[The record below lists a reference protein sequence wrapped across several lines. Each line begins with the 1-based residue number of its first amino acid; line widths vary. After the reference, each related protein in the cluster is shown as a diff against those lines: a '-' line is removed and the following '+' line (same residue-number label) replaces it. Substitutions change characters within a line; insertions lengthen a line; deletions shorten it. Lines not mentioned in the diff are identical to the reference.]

1 MNFSDYFKTGFHN
14 TIKFIS
20 TAGLSYRG
28 TVVYITPNTVVDT
41 WPVGEFT
48 SADYEVAIEYGV
60 NDVEHLKIL
69 LTARVGQASI
79 QIYGRSNL
87 GKDLVRFTAV
97 VDNSKVSLIANP
109 LYQSDGVTLLTGIK
123 LIYRANYAERIE
135 PVKIPTVNGE
145 SSSAGGED
153 GILLNLKNTN
163 LPDGFLNIN
172 DDGGIVVSNIKTITA
187 TAQTNLAAGYIMDT
201 LNVQNTDNSIT
212 VTTNNTTKTVN
223 LALTATPYLT
233 VTNSIVINSSVGN
246 TIDNINIGQTTPAAG
261 RFLQLTALNV
271 VTFTPTN
278 ANVIIS
284 PTGTGTFTSSPTVT
298 GTINNVIIGQTTPAA
313 GRFTSLTLDNNSS
326 NNNQLLRTSE
336 YRAVA
341 LQGAI

>member
-28 TVVYITPNTVVDT
+28 TIVYVTPNTVIDT
-41 WPVGEFT
+41 WPVGEFS
-48 SADYEVAIEYGV
+48 SADYEIAVEYGANDIEYV
-60 NDVEHLKIL
+60 KVL
-69 LTARVGQASI
+69 LTARVAQASI
-79 QIYGRSNL
+79 QVYGRSNL

-123 LIYRANYAERIE
+123 LIYRANYAERIV
-135 PVKIPTVNGE
+135 PSQIPTINGE

-172 DDGGIVVSNIKTITA
+172 DDGSVVVSNIKTITVP
-187 TAQTNLAAGYIMDT
+187 TQTNLAAGYIMDT
-201 LNVQNTDNSIT
+201 LTVQNTDGSIT

-233 VTNSIVINSSVGN
+233 VTNSINVSLSATGSINNVN
-246 TIDNINIGQTTPAAG
+246 VGQTTARSG
-261 RFLQLTALNV
+261 RFTTLTALNITSLGAV
-271 VTFTPTN
+271 NNTIT
-278 ANVIIS
+278 IS
-284 PTGTGTFTSSPTVT
+284 PTGTGTYTSNPSQT
-298 GTINNVIIGQTTPAA
+298 GSINNMTVGATTPSS
-313 GRFTSLTLDNNSS
+313 GRFDTLTLLNGPANNS
-326 NNNQLLRTSE
+326 QLMRTID
-336 YRAVA
+336 YRAFA
-341 LQGAI
+341 IQGAI